1 MDAKDHNRLSTRKE
15 KKDFVF
21 NNKEKFE
28 LINCPL
34 GGFHCKDNIL
44 PEINRLYRE
53 SEFYRINRE
62 YQKSIDMLN
71 KAYQETLELKENSC
85 LKCVGFFQDNITE
98 TLEIIKN
105 ELKQMSD
112 GIFSTKRYHTAYV
125 KLGIILN
132 KINLYRENESF
143 LFSSGNISE

>member
-1 MDAKDHNRLSTRKE
+1 MDAKEYNRLATRKE
-15 KKDFVF
+15 KKDFVY
-21 NNKEKFE
+21 NSKDKFE

-62 YQKSIDMLN
+62 YQKSIEMLN
-71 KAYQETLELKENSC
+71 NAYQQTMELKETSC

-98 TLEIIKN
+98 TLEIIQK
-105 ELKQMSD
+105 ELNQMSN
-112 GIFSTKRYHTAYV
+112 GIFSTKRYQTAYS
-125 KLGIILN
+125 KLGVVLN
-132 KINLYRENESF
+132 KINLYRDKESF
-143 LFSSGNISE
+143 LFSSGSITE